1 MDNGKNDVVDAFFY
15 QSYSFSLFFRIF
27 AASVTYFLI
36 NAVMTNRLLTLMA
49 VWLTVTVAAL
59 AQEEPKLTVKPSGR
73 ILFDAAYI
81 NPQHQEDDLKSGVG
95 IPDMRVGVGFIYG
108 QWKGKIDMGYAYGK
122 VNMKDVWLQYDFD
135 KQNFIRGGYF
145 IHQYGFQSSTSSSFK
160 ETMEEPQSNAVFNN
174 DRMIGLMYEYSA
186 PKVLATASIVVETD
200 AMKQTTDVTGNE
212 AIGGMTRLL
221 YRPYAE
227 RGKMFQV
234 GISGG
239 IEGAR
244 YNSKEELNHK
254 QFTLSTR
261 WPTRVAK
268 VNSQQAVVTDAK
280 TMYKFSP
287 EVMYSRGRFAVIGQ
301 YFLNSITRDN
311 NQETF
316 TGSGAYVTLRGLLKG
331 RDYAPNMGDG
341 GIATPDPGNM
351 ELCLQYNYTALSDA
365 SAGILGGYLNDWAIC
380 YNFYPNKYMIWRV
393 RASYTKVTNR
403 SGFADNEVSI
413 LETRLQVKF

>member
-1 MDNGKNDVVDAFFY
+1 M
-15 QSYSFSLFFRIF
+15 
-27 AASVTYFLI
+27 
-36 NAVMTNRLLTLMA
+36 RLKLTLIAWSLA
-49 VWLTVTVAAL
+49 VAVC

-95 IPDMRVGVGFIYG
+95 IPDFRVGVNFNYG
-108 QWKGKIDMGYAYGK
+108 RWKGKIDMGYAYGK

-135 KQNFIRGGYF
+135 KLNFIRGGYF

-174 DRMIGLMYEYSA
+174 DRLIGIMYEHSA
-186 PKVLATASIVVETD
+186 EKFLATASVVVESD
-200 AMKQTTDVTGNE
+200 AMKATTDQTGDQ
-212 AIGGMTRLL
+212 AIGAMTRLL
-221 YRPYAE
+221 YRPYAQ
-227 RGKMFQV
+227 RGKMLQV

-239 IEGAR
+239 IEDIGYAKGALDHTQL
-244 YNSKEELNHK
+244 K
-254 QFTLSTR
+254 LSTR

-268 VNSQQAVVTDAK
+268 VNAQEALITDAK
-280 TMYKFSP
+280 TIYKFSP
-287 EVMYSRGRFAVIGQ
+287 EAMYSQGRFAVVGQ
-301 YFLNSITRDN
+301 YFWNQITRDN
-311 NQETF
+311 HFDSF
-316 TGSGAYVTLRGLLKG
+316 TGSGAYVTLRALVKG
-331 RDYAPNMGDG
+331 RNYAPNMGDG

-351 ELCLQYNYTALSDA
+351 EICLQYNYTSLCDVT
-365 SAGILGGYLNDWAIC
+365 AGIYGGYLSDWALC

-403 SGFADNEVSI
+403 FGVADNEVSI

>member
-1 MDNGKNDVVDAFFY
+1 MNRV
-15 QSYSFSLFFRIF
+15 LTMM
-27 AASVTYFLI
+27 AAGLMLA
-36 NAVMTNRLLTLMA
+36 AVA
-49 VWLTVTVAAL
+49 Q
-59 AQEEPKLTVKPSGR
+59 AQEEPKFTAKPSGR
-73 ILFDAAYI
+73 ILMDAAYI

-95 IPDMRVGVGFIYG
+95 IPDMRVGVGFSYG

-135 KQNFIRGGYF
+135 KRNFIRGGYF

-174 DRMIGLMYEYSA
+174 DRMIGVMYEYSA
-186 PKVLATASIVVETD
+186 PTVLATASVVVETD
-200 AMKQTTDVTGNE
+200 AMKQTTDVTGSE
-212 AIGGMTRLL
+212 ALGAMTRLL
-221 YRPYAE
+221 YRPHAE
-227 RGKMFQV
+227 RGNMFQV
-234 GISGG
+234 GLSAG

-244 YNSKEELNHK
+244 YNSSEELKHK

-268 VNSQQAVVTDAK
+268 VNSQSVTVADAK
-280 TMYKFSP
+280 TMFKFSP

-301 YFLNSITRDN
+301 YFVNPITRSND
-311 NQETF
+311 QKSF
-316 TGSGAYVTLRGLLKG
+316 IGHGGYVTLRGLVKG
-331 RDYAPNMGDG
+331 REYAPNMGDG

-351 ELCLQYNYTALSDA
+351 ELCLQYNYTNLQDE
-365 SAGILGGYLNDWAIC
+365 SAGVLGGKLHDWALC

-393 RASYTKVTNR
+393 RASYTKVIDR
-403 SGFADNEVSI
+403 QGFEDNGVTI

>member
-1 MDNGKNDVVDAFFY
+1 MKRSITLLAVGLAM
-15 QSYSFSLFFRIF
+15 
-27 AASVTYFLI
+27 AA
-36 NAVMTNRLLTLMA
+36 
-49 VWLTVTVAAL
+49 TVS

-73 ILFDAAYI
+73 ILFDAAYV
-81 NPQHQEDDLKSGVG
+81 NPQYQEDELKSGVG
-95 IPDMRVGVGFIYG
+95 IPDMRVGVGFTYG

-135 KQNFIRGGYF
+135 KKNFIRGGYF

-174 DRMIGLMYEYSA
+174 DRMIGLMYEYSGD
-186 PKVLATASIVVETD
+186 KMLATASVVVETD

-212 AIGGMTRLL
+212 ALGAMTRLL
-221 YRPYAE
+221 YRPFAQ

-234 GISGG
+234 GINGG

-244 YNSKEELNHK
+244 YSSKEEQNHK

-280 TMYKFSP
+280 AMYKFSP
-287 EVMYSRGRFAVIGQ
+287 EVMYSSGRFAVIGQ
-301 YFLNSITRDN
+301 YFWNRITRDN
-311 NQETF
+311 NQKDF
-316 TGSGAYVTLRGLLKG
+316 TGSGAYVTLRGLIKG
-331 RDYAPNMGDG
+331 KNYAPNMGDG

-351 ELCLQYNYTALSDA
+351 ELCLQYNYTSLSDA
-365 SAGILGGYLNDWAIC
+365 SAGIYGGYLNDWALC
-380 YNFYPNKYMIWRV
+380 YNYYPNKYMIWRV

>member
-1 MDNGKNDVVDAFFY
+1 MMN
-15 QSYSFSLFFRIF
+15 R
-27 AASVTYFLI
+27 
-36 NAVMTNRLLTLMA
+36 VMTMMA
-49 VWLTVTVAAL
+49 VGLLLVAF
-59 AQEEPKLTVKPSGR
+59 AQAQDEPKFTVKPSGR

-95 IPDMRVGVGFIYG
+95 IPDMRVGVGFSYG
-108 QWKGKIDMGYAYGK
+108 QWRAKIDMGYAYGK
-122 VNMKDVWLQYDFD
+122 VNMKDVWLQYDFN
-135 KQNFIRGGYF
+135 KQHFIRGGYF

-174 DRMIGLMYEYSA
+174 DRMIGVMYEYTA
-186 PKVLATASIVVETD
+186 PKVLATASVVVETD
-200 AMKQTTDVTGNE
+200 AMKQTTDVTGSE
-212 AIGGMTRLL
+212 GLGAMTRLL
-221 YRPYAE
+221 YRPNAE

-234 GISGG
+234 GISAG

-244 YNSKEELNHK
+244 YSSTEELKHK
-254 QFTLSTR
+254 QFTLNTR

-268 VNSQQAVVTDAK
+268 VNSQSVVISDAK

-301 YFLNSITRDN
+301 YFVNSITRSNDLKS
-311 NQETF
+311 F
-316 TGSGAYVTLRGLLKG
+316 TGHGGYVTLRGLVKG
-331 RDYAPNMGDG
+331 REYAPNMGDG

-351 ELCLQYNYTALSDA
+351 ELCLQYNYTNLSDE
-365 SAGILGGYLNDWAIC
+365 SAGALGGKLHDWALC

-393 RASYTKVTNR
+393 RASYTKVFDR
-403 SGFADNEVSI
+403 SGYEDNGVTI

>member
-1 MDNGKNDVVDAFFY
+1 
-15 QSYSFSLFFRIF
+15 
-27 AASVTYFLI
+27 
-36 NAVMTNRLLTLMA
+36 MA

-95 IPDMRVGVGFIYG
+95 IPDMRVGVGFNYG

-174 DRMIGLMYEYSA
+174 DRMIGVMYEYSA

>member
-1 MDNGKNDVVDAFFY
+1 MTMGLA
-15 QSYSFSLFFRIF
+15 I
-27 AASVTYFLI
+27 AAAY
-36 NAVMTNRLLTLMA
+36 
-49 VWLTVTVAAL
+49 
-59 AQEEPKLTVKPSGR
+59 AQEEPKLTAKPSGR

-81 NPQHQEDDLKSGVG
+81 NPQHQEDELNSGVG
-95 IPDMRVGVGFIYG
+95 IPDMRVGVGFSYDK
-108 QWKGKIDMGYAYGK
+108 WKGKIDMGYAYGK
-122 VNMKDVWLQYDFD
+122 VNMKDVWLEYDFD

-174 DRMIGLMYEYSA
+174 DRMIGLMYEHSA
-186 PKVLATASIVVETD
+186 KKFLATASVVVETD
-200 AMKQTTDVTGNE
+200 AMKQTTDATGNE
-212 AIGGMTRLL
+212 ALGAMTRLL
-221 YRPYAE
+221 YRPFAE
-227 RGKMFQV
+227 RGKMLQV

-244 YNSKEELNHK
+244 YNSNDALNHK
-254 QFTLSTR
+254 QFTLNTR

-268 VNSQQAVVTDAK
+268 INSQSAVVTDAK

-287 EVMYSRGRFAVIGQ
+287 EAMYSYGRFAVVGQ

-311 NQETF
+311 QQETF
-316 TGSGAYVTLRGLLKG
+316 TGSGAYVTLRGLIKG
-331 RDYAPNMGDG
+331 RNYSPNMGDG

-351 ELCLQYNYTALSDA
+351 ELCLQYNYTSLSDA
-365 SAGILGGYLNDWAIC
+365 TAGIYGGYLNDWALC

-403 SGFADNEVSI
+403 EGFANNEVSI

>member
-1 MDNGKNDVVDAFFY
+1 
-15 QSYSFSLFFRIF
+15 
-27 AASVTYFLI
+27 
-36 NAVMTNRLLTLMA
+36 MA

-95 IPDMRVGVGFIYG
+95 IPDMRVGVGFNYG

-393 RASYTKVTNR
+393 RASYTKETNR

>member
-1 MDNGKNDVVDAFFY
+1 MTMGLA
-15 QSYSFSLFFRIF
+15 I
-27 AASVTYFLI
+27 AAAY
-36 NAVMTNRLLTLMA
+36 
-49 VWLTVTVAAL
+49 
-59 AQEEPKLTVKPSGR
+59 AQEEPKLTAKPSGR

-81 NPQHQEDDLKSGVG
+81 NPQHQEDELNSGVG
-95 IPDMRVGVGFIYG
+95 IPDMRVGVGFSYDK
-108 QWKGKIDMGYAYGK
+108 WKGKIDMGYAYGK
-122 VNMKDVWLQYDFD
+122 VNMKDVWLEYDFD
-135 KQNFIRGGYF
+135 KQNFVRGGYF

-174 DRMIGLMYEYSA
+174 DRMIGLMYEHSA
-186 PKVLATASIVVETD
+186 KKFLATASVVVETD
-200 AMKQTTDVTGNE
+200 AMKQTTDATGHE
-212 AIGGMTRLL
+212 ALGAMTRLL
-221 YRPYAE
+221 YRPFAE
-227 RGKMFQV
+227 RGKMLQV

-244 YNSKEELNHK
+244 YNSNDALNHK
-254 QFTLSTR
+254 QFTLNTR

-268 VNSQQAVVTDAK
+268 INSQSAAVTDAK

-287 EVMYSRGRFAVIGQ
+287 EAMYSYGRFAVVGQ

-311 NQETF
+311 QQETF
-316 TGSGAYVTLRGLLKG
+316 TGSGAYVTLRGLIKG
-331 RDYAPNMGDG
+331 RNYSPNMGDG

-351 ELCLQYNYTALSDA
+351 ELCLQYNYTSLSDA
-365 SAGILGGYLNDWAIC
+365 TAGIYGGYLNDWALC

-403 SGFADNEVSI
+403 DGFANNEVSI

>member
-1 MDNGKNDVVDAFFY
+1 MTKTILMMAMG
-15 QSYSFSLFFRIF
+15 LMM
-27 AASVTYFLI
+27 AS
-36 NAVMTNRLLTLMA
+36 AMQ
-49 VWLTVTVAAL
+49 
-59 AQEEPKLTVKPSGR
+59 AQEEPKLVAKPSGR
-73 ILFDAAYI
+73 ILFDAAYV
-81 NPQHQEDDLKSGVG
+81 NPQHQEDELKSGVG
-95 IPDMRVGVGFIYG
+95 IPDFRVGVGFTYG
-108 QWKGKIDMGYAYGK
+108 QWKGKVDMGYAYGK
-122 VNMKDVWLQYDFD
+122 VNMKDVWLEYDFD

-160 ETMEEPQSNAVFNN
+160 ETMEEPQSNACFNN
-174 DRMIGLMYEYSA
+174 DRMIGLMYEYNG
-186 PKVLATASIVVETD
+186 KKFLGTASVVVETD

-212 AIGGMTRLL
+212 GVGAMTRLL

-244 YNSKEELNHK
+244 YSSKEEMNHK

-261 WPTRVAK
+261 WPMRVAK
-268 VNSQQAVVTDAK
+268 VNSQQAVVDGAK
-280 TMYKFSP
+280 AMYKFSP
-287 EVMYSRGRFAVIGQ
+287 EVMYSYGRFAVIGQ
-301 YFLNSITRDN
+301 YFLNSITREDN
-311 NQETF
+311 LKTF
-316 TGSGAYVTLRGLLKG
+316 TGSGAYVTLRGLIKG
-331 RDYAPNMGDG
+331 RNYAPNMGDG

-351 ELCLQYNYTALSDA
+351 ELCLQYNYTSLSDA
-365 SAGILGGYLNDWAIC
+365 SAGVYGGYLNDWALC

-403 SGFADNEVSI
+403 SGFADNECSI

>member
-1 MDNGKNDVVDAFFY
+1 M
-15 QSYSFSLFFRIF
+15 
-27 AASVTYFLI
+27 
-36 NAVMTNRLLTLMA
+36 RLKLTLIAWSLA
-49 VWLTVTVAAL
+49 VAVC

-73 ILFDAAYI
+73 ILFDAAYV

-95 IPDMRVGVGFIYG
+95 IPDFRVGVGFSYG

-135 KQNFIRGGYF
+135 KKNFIRGGYF

-174 DRMIGLMYEYSA
+174 DRMIGIMYEHSA
-186 PKVLATASIVVETD
+186 EKFLGTASVVVESD
-200 AMKQTTDVTGNE
+200 AMKATTDQTGDQ
-212 AIGGMTRLL
+212 AIGAMTRLL
-221 YRPYAE
+221 YRPYAQ
-227 RGKMFQV
+227 RGKMLQV

-239 IEGAR
+239 LEGAR
-244 YNSKEELNHK
+244 YSSNEAMNHK
-254 QFTLSTR
+254 QFTLTSR
-261 WPTRVAK
+261 WPMRVAK
-268 VNSQQAVVTDAK
+268 VNAQQAVVTDAK

-287 EVMYSRGRFAVIGQ
+287 EVMYSQGRFAVIGQ
-301 YFLNSITRDN
+301 YFWNRITREN
-311 NQETF
+311 NLESF
-316 TGSGAYVTLRGLLKG
+316 TGSGAYVTLRALVKG
-331 RDYAPNMGDG
+331 RNYAPNMGDG

-351 ELCLQYNYTALSDA
+351 EVCLQYNYTSLSDA
-365 SAGILGGYLNDWAIC
+365 SAGVYGGYLNDWALC

-403 SGFADNEVSI
+403 SGFADNECSI

>member
-1 MDNGKNDVVDAFFY
+1 MTMGLA
-15 QSYSFSLFFRIF
+15 I
-27 AASVTYFLI
+27 AAAY
-36 NAVMTNRLLTLMA
+36 
-49 VWLTVTVAAL
+49 
-59 AQEEPKLTVKPSGR
+59 AQEEPKLTAKPSGR

-81 NPQHQEDDLKSGVG
+81 NPQHQEDELNSGVG
-95 IPDMRVGVGFIYG
+95 IPDMRVGVGFSYDK
-108 QWKGKIDMGYAYGK
+108 WKGKIDMGYAYGK
-122 VNMKDVWLQYDFD
+122 VNMKDVWLEYDFD

-174 DRMIGLMYEYSA
+174 DRMIGLMYEHSA
-186 PKVLATASIVVETD
+186 KKFLATASVVVETD
-200 AMKQTTDVTGNE
+200 AMKQTTDATGHE
-212 AIGGMTRLL
+212 ALGAMTRLL
-221 YRPYAE
+221 YRPFAE
-227 RGKMFQV
+227 RGKMLQV

-244 YNSKEELNHK
+244 YNSNDALNHK
-254 QFTLSTR
+254 QFTLNTR

-268 VNSQQAVVTDAK
+268 INSQSAVVTDAK

-287 EVMYSRGRFAVIGQ
+287 EAMYSYGRFAVVGQ

-311 NQETF
+311 QQETF
-316 TGSGAYVTLRGLLKG
+316 TGSGAYVTLRGLIKG
-331 RDYAPNMGDG
+331 RNYSPNMGDG

-351 ELCLQYNYTALSDA
+351 ELCLQYNYTSLSDA
-365 SAGILGGYLNDWAIC
+365 TAGIYGGYLNDWALC

-403 SGFADNEVSI
+403 DGFANNEVSI

>member
-1 MDNGKNDVVDAFFY
+1 
-15 QSYSFSLFFRIF
+15 
-27 AASVTYFLI
+27 
-36 NAVMTNRLLTLMA
+36 MA

-95 IPDMRVGVGFIYG
+95 IPDMRVGVGFNYG

-244 YNSKEELNHK
+244 YNSKEKLNHK

-331 RDYAPNMGDG
+331 HDYAPNMGDG

>member
-1 MDNGKNDVVDAFFY
+1 MKKILTIIALWLAVTSA
-15 QSYSFSLFFRIF
+15 SY
-27 AASVTYFLI
+27 
-36 NAVMTNRLLTLMA
+36 
-49 VWLTVTVAAL
+49 

-73 ILFDAAYI
+73 ILMDAAYV
-81 NPQHQEDDLKSGVG
+81 NADHQEDKLKSGVG
-95 IPDMRVGVGFIYG
+95 IPDFRVGVGFTYG
-108 QWKGKIDMGYAYGK
+108 QWKGKIDMGYAYGS

-174 DRMIGLMYEYSA
+174 DRTIGLMYEHSA
-186 PKVLATASIVVETD
+186 EKFLGTASVVVETD
-200 AMKQTTDVTGNE
+200 AMKATADKTGNQ
-212 AIGGMTRLL
+212 ALGAMTRLL
-221 YRPYAE
+221 YRPLAE

-244 YNSKEELNHK
+244 YSSDADMNHK
-254 QFTLSTR
+254 QFTLTTR
-261 WPTRVAK
+261 WPMRVAK
-268 VNSQQAVVTDAK
+268 VNAQQAVVTNAK

-287 EVMYSRGRFAVIGQ
+287 EVMYSYGRFAVIGQ

-311 NQETF
+311 NEKTF
-316 TGSGAYVTLRGLLKG
+316 TGSGAYVTLRGLIKG
-331 RDYAPNMGDG
+331 RNYAPNMGDG

-351 ELCLQYNYTALSDA
+351 ELCLQYNYTSLSDA
-365 SAGILGGYLNDWAIC
+365 SAGIYGGYLNDWAIC

-403 SGFADNEVSI
+403 SGYENNNATI

>member
-1 MDNGKNDVVDAFFY
+1 
-15 QSYSFSLFFRIF
+15 
-27 AASVTYFLI
+27 
-36 NAVMTNRLLTLMA
+36 MA

-95 IPDMRVGVGFIYG
+95 IPDMRVGVGFNYG

-160 ETMEEPQSNAVFNN
+160 EPMEEPQSNAVFNN

>member
-1 MDNGKNDVVDAFFY
+1 M
-15 QSYSFSLFFRIF
+15 
-27 AASVTYFLI
+27 
-36 NAVMTNRLLTLMA
+36 RLKLTLIAWSLA
-49 VWLTVTVAAL
+49 VAVC

-73 ILFDAAYI
+73 ILFDAAYV

-95 IPDMRVGVGFIYG
+95 IPDFRVGVGFSYG

-135 KQNFIRGGYF
+135 KKNFIRGGYF

-174 DRMIGLMYEYSA
+174 DRMIGIMYEHSA
-186 PKVLATASIVVETD
+186 EKFLGTASVVVESD
-200 AMKQTTDVTGNE
+200 AMKATTDQTGDQ
-212 AIGGMTRLL
+212 AIGAMTRLL
-221 YRPYAE
+221 YRPYAQ

-239 IEGAR
+239 LEGAR
-244 YNSKEELNHK
+244 YSSNKDMNHK
-254 QFTLSTR
+254 QFTLTSR
-261 WPTRVAK
+261 WPMRVAK
-268 VNSQQAVVTDAK
+268 VNAQQAVVTDAK

-287 EVMYSRGRFAVIGQ
+287 EVMYSQGRFAVIGQ
-301 YFLNSITRDN
+301 YFWNQITREN
-311 NQETF
+311 NLESF
-316 TGSGAYVTLRGLLKG
+316 TGSGAYVTLRALVKG
-331 RDYAPNMGDG
+331 RNYAPNMGDG

-351 ELCLQYNYTALSDA
+351 EVCLQYNYTSLSDA
-365 SAGILGGYLNDWAIC
+365 SAGVYGGYLNDWALC

-403 SGFADNEVSI
+403 SGFADNECSI

>member
-1 MDNGKNDVVDAFFY
+1 MKRSITLLAVGLAM
-15 QSYSFSLFFRIF
+15 
-27 AASVTYFLI
+27 AA
-36 NAVMTNRLLTLMA
+36 
-49 VWLTVTVAAL
+49 TVS

-73 ILFDAAYI
+73 ILFDAAYV
-81 NPQHQEDDLKSGVG
+81 NPQHQEDELKSGVG
-95 IPDMRVGVGFIYG
+95 IPDMRVGVGFTYG

-135 KQNFIRGGYF
+135 KKNFIRGGYF

-174 DRMIGLMYEYSA
+174 DRMIGLMYEYSGD
-186 PKVLATASIVVETD
+186 KMLATASVVVETD

-212 AIGGMTRLL
+212 ALGAMTRLL
-221 YRPYAE
+221 YRPFAQ

-234 GISGG
+234 GINGG

-244 YNSKEELNHK
+244 YSSKEEQNHK

-280 TMYKFSP
+280 AMYKFSP
-287 EVMYSRGRFAVIGQ
+287 EVMYSSGRFAVIGQ
-301 YFLNSITRDN
+301 YFWNRITRDN
-311 NQETF
+311 NQKDF
-316 TGSGAYVTLRGLLKG
+316 TGSGAYVTLRGLIKG
-331 RDYAPNMGDG
+331 KNYAPNMGDG

-351 ELCLQYNYTALSDA
+351 ELCLQYNYTSLSDA
-365 SAGILGGYLNDWAIC
+365 SAGIYGGYLNDWALC
-380 YNFYPNKYMIWRV
+380 YNYYPNKYMIWRV